1 MSSAPLRGAAKYM
14 EKGGGGGAPLSSA
27 ALHAAACTYGQGDRE
42 EVLVLRSQLCSGVG
56 KRTRDGERQQKA
68 E

>member
-27 ALHAAACTYGQGDRE
+27 ALHGGACTYGQGARE
-42 EVLVLRSQLCSGVG
+42 GVMLPSTPLRGAASMG
-56 KRTRDGERQQKA
+56 KGRGRRCC
-68 E
+68 